1 MEVRELKPRVELLG
15 RTVPTGIGMCEGQIH
30 ALLEDVELENITKE
44 EFEEQILNLLDSISP
59 ESIVA
64 VAAKLCYS
72 PADIDHLFN
81 GLTYENV
88 KRRVNNIISMGHE
101 SPIEHIN
108 FTFAIEGVSR
118 TMTHQLVRH
127 RIASYSQQSQRY
139 VTMGRDEQA
148 EVIIPQ
154 QIKNV
159 PEALEIYLEAVEH
172 SFNAYNKILDLL
184 ATNAGLDK
192 PQEKQKEDAREILPN
207 ACGTRIIVTMNA
219 RTLLHFFKVRCC
231 ERAQWQIRDVAWQML
246 EIVEEVAP
254 EIFKNAGP
262 ACVKGKC
269 PEGEKT
275 CGNPKRKIIKK
286 G

>member
-1 MEVRELKPRVELLG
+1 MEITELRPRVELLG
-15 RTVPTGIGMCEGQIH
+15 RTMPTEIGMCEGQIH
-30 ALLEDVELENITKE
+30 ALLEDVDLENITKE
-44 EFEEQILNLLDSISP
+44 EFETQLIEIFEKASP

-72 PADIDHLFN
+72 PADIDHLFD

-88 KRRVNNIISMGHE
+88 KRRVAGIISMGHE

-139 VTMGRDEQA
+139 VTMGRGENA
-148 EVIIPQ
+148 EVIIPE
-154 QIKNV
+154 QIKNNK
-159 PEALEIYLEAVEH
+159 EALEIYLDAVEH
-172 SFNAYNKILDLL
+172 SFNAYNQILDLL
-184 ATNAGLDK
+184 ASDAGLDK
-192 PQEKQKEDAREILPN
+192 PMEKQKEDAREILPN

-231 ERAQWQIRDVAWQML
+231 DRAQWQIRDVAWQML
-246 EIVEEVAP
+246 EIVEEIAP

-275 CGNPKRKIIKK
+275 CGNPKRKIIQK

>member
-1 MEVRELKPRVELLG
+1 MEIRELKPRVELIG
-15 RTVPTGIGMCEGQIH
+15 RTMPTEIGMCEGQIE
-30 ALLEDVELENITKE
+30 ALLENVDLKNITKE
-44 EFEEQILNLLDSISP
+44 EFEEQMLELLDNISS

-72 PADIDHLFN
+72 PADIDHLFD

-88 KRRVNNIISMGHE
+88 KRRVDGIIGMGHE
-101 SPIEHIN
+101 SPIEHIS

-139 VTMGRDEQA
+139 VTMGRNKEA
-148 EVIIPQ
+148 EVIIPE

-159 PEALEIYLEAVEH
+159 PEALEIYLDAMEH
-172 SFNAYNKILDLL
+172 SFTAYHQILDLL
-184 ATNAGLDK
+184 AIDAGIDK
-192 PQEKQKEDAREILPN
+192 PGEKQKEDAREVLPN
-207 ACGTRIIVTMNA
+207 ACGTRIIMTMNA
-219 RTLLHFFKVRCC
+219 RELLHFFKNRCC

-246 EIVEEVAP
+246 EIAQTVAP

-275 CGNPKRKIIKK
+275 CGNPKRKIIERK
-286 G
+286 

>member
-1 MEVRELKPRVELLG
+1 MEITELKPRVELLG

-30 ALLEDVELENITKE
+30 ALIEDVELENISKE
-44 EFEEQILNLLDSISP
+44 EFEEQLLDLLGDISP

-72 PADIDHLFN
+72 PADIDHLFD

-88 KRRVNNIISMGHE
+88 KRRVDGIISMGHE

-139 VTMGRDEQA
+139 VTMGRGENA
-148 EVIIPQ
+148 EVIIPE
-154 QIKNV
+154 QIKNNK
-159 PEALEIYLEAVEH
+159 EALEIYLDAVEH
-172 SFNAYNKILDLL
+172 SFNAYNQILDLL
-184 ATNAGLDK
+184 ASDAGIDK
-192 PQEKQKEDAREILPN
+192 PMEKQKEDAREILPN

-246 EIVEEVAP
+246 EIVEEIAP

-275 CGNPKRKIIKK
+275 CGNPKRKIIQK